1 METKTFWVG
10 DRPAGTWTF
19 EVLNQRTGA
28 PENLGAYTTA
38 RVKLL
43 DSRNREV
50 ELADELTRI
59 ADFAGGVVTFNWP
72 QESVF
77 TEPGR
82 YVMQL
87 ELSGLSA
94 RRHTTVQEILVRELG
109 GVGK

>member
-10 DRPAGTWTF
+10 DRPSGTWSF
-19 EVLNQRTGA
+19 EIRNQRTGT
-28 PENLGAYTTA
+28 PENLGAFTTA
-38 RVKLL
+38 RVKML

-50 ELADELTRI
+50 ELDPALTRI
-59 ADFAGGVVTFNWP
+59 TDSANGVVTFNWP
-72 QESVF
+72 QKSVF

-87 ELSGLSA
+87 ELSGQSA
-94 RRHTTVQEILVRELG
+94 VRHTTVQEILVRELG